1 MNIYIES
8 TNLNKQT
15 VNFSDGSYLDFQ
27 IALVNNN
34 KGELVALKSDNLFF
48 EEMNKKGKSIYFEI
62 KNDSLKVGKDTLIFK

>member
-34 KGELVALKSDNLFF
+34 KGELVALKTDNLFF

>member
-8 TNLNKQT
+8 ANLNKQI

-27 IALVNNN
+27 IVLINNN
-34 KGELVALKSDNLFF
+34 KGEPVALKTDNLFF
-48 EEMNKKGKSIYFEI
+48 EEMNKKGKSIHFEI

>member
-34 KGELVALKSDNLFF
+34 KGELVALKTDNLFF

-62 KNDSLKVGKDTLIFK
+62 KNDSLKVGKDTLMFK

>member
-27 IALVNNN
+27 IALVNSN
-34 KGELVALKSDNLFF
+34 KGELVAL
-48 EEMNKKGKSIYFEI
+48 